1 MSLVSES
8 SSVNN
13 KGILAEGTLI
23 NVLGRGLSLP
33 FAVAVIPCVINWLG
47 TGCFGVLTIVWIVI
61 GYFGHSCCFRMSDS
75 FNLDPI
81 IKRKIRFLKIKICFD
96 RLKTVTNRC

>member
-47 TGCFGVLTIVWIVI
+47 TGCFGVLTITWIII
-61 GYFGHSCCFRMSDS
+61 GYIRHSCCFRLRDS
-75 FNLDPI
+75 LTLDSI
-81 IKRKIRFLKIKICFD
+81 IKSKIRFLNIKICKD
-96 RLKTVTNRC
+96 RLKPVSNRC